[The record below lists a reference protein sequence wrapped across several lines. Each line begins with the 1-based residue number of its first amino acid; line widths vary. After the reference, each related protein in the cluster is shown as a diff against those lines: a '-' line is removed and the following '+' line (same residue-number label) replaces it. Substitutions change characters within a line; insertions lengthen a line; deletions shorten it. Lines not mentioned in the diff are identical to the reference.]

1 MFNEISNVSG
11 NGRTE
16 SRKISQ
22 CCLFACSGQR
32 RNPDSTRL
40 AAVDLKWINQ
50 NLSRRISLPISD
62 WNPIICVRQLRRL
75 VNQGGS
81 MAWWL
86 RSPAPLQIVWLIAE
100 VMRHRSFN
108 ETADERLRLHTAVAS
123 VSATPVL
130 QDRRSL
136 YFFQVQFGLG
146 NRISV

>member
-1 MFNEISNVSG
+1 
-11 NGRTE
+11 
-16 SRKISQ
+16 
-22 CCLFACSGQR
+22 
-32 RNPDSTRL
+32 
-40 AAVDLKWINQ
+40 
-50 NLSRRISLPISD
+50 
-62 WNPIICVRQLRRL
+62 
-75 VNQGGS
+75 

-146 NRISV
+146 NRISVGKDKSAGADF